1 MNEGVHGLSGA
12 AGSASSGSGSAAA
25 GSAAHELQ
33 LVGRKRLHV
42 SGVTQVASFD
52 EREIVLD
59 TRSGSLTIRGEGL
72 HMTLLDLDSGR
83 FAVAGLINVMQ
94 YGPSLRDRESGRP
107 RARNLFERLLR

>member
-1 MNEGVHGLSGA
+1 MNEGVQGLGGA
-12 AGSASSGSGSAAA
+12 AGPGSG
-25 GSAAHELQ
+25 GAAHELQ
-33 LVGRKRLHV
+33 LAGRKRLNV

-52 EREIVLD
+52 EREIILD

-83 FAVAGLINVMQ
+83 FAVAGQVNMLQ

-107 RARNLFERLLR
+107 RARNLLGRLLR

>member
-1 MNEGVHGLSGA
+1 MNEGIPGPGGA
-12 AGSASSGSGSAAA
+12 AGLGA
-25 GSAAHELQ
+25 GAGAAHELT
-33 LVGRKRLHV
+33 LAGRKRLQV

-83 FAVAGLINVMQ
+83 FAVAGQVNALQ
-94 YGPSLRDRESGRP
+94 YGPSLRDRESGRL
-107 RARNLFERLLR
+107 RGRGLFERLLR